1 MGSGRFKRKG
11 EHELAKLPED
21 ELIPYLVA
29 ARDAGDVEASGTAVA
44 ILIWGLMDI
53 VQRRVAL
60 KVPREAVEE
69 VSESVLLSVLTSEF
83 SGASV
88 GEFRKWTGTII
99 QRRVADY
106 HRDPKR
112 DVRLVALP
120 TEHLG
125 DEEIWGDEPAVEFE
139 GEAVDAQR
147 AVEQAYGELNES
159 HQLVIDLY
167 VFADLP
173 AREAAERAGV
183 SEANVHKIAQ
193 RFRDHLDQLL
203 KDGSDTQD

>member
-1 MGSGRFKRKG
+1 MGSRGFKRKG
-11 EHELAKLPED
+11 EHELAQLPED
-21 ELIPYLVA
+21 KLIAYLA
-29 ARDAGDVEASGTAVA
+29 SARTAGDVEASGTAVA
-44 ILIWGLMDI
+44 ILIYGLMDN
-53 VQRRVAL
+53 VQRVAL

-69 VSESVLLSVLTSEF
+69 VSESVLLSVLRSEF
-83 SGASV
+83 AGSSV

-125 DEEIWGDEPAVEFE
+125 DEEIWGDEPSVEFE
-139 GEAVDAQR
+139 GEAVDAER
-147 AVEQAYGELNES
+147 AVEQAYGDLNDK

-173 AREAAERAGV
+173 AREAAEQAGV

-193 RFRDHLDQLL
+193 RFRDHLDKLL
-203 KDGSDTQD
+203 KDDSDTQG